1 MFYGRYGRPMPQSD
15 MMLFGP
21 TILLL
26 GVTTASSAL
35 AAEKLQ
41 APIQAAALNHYF
53 ERHPPPK
60 GERVCVAV
68 GGYRAPSKTFRAL
81 LKRWSLNRSAT
92 CHFREGQ
99 IVFGTTHAA
108 LNEEGVAEVEVS
120 KIEFGDISTSL
131 DRVSYRLEKKPDWS
145 VTWEGGSKQ

>member
-1 MFYGRYGRPMPQSD
+1 MFYGRNAWPVPLGD
-15 MMLFGP
+15 MMLLGP

-26 GVTTASSAL
+26 GAMSSPAGL
-35 AAEKLQ
+35 AEGKLQ

-53 ERHPPPK
+53 ERHPPAK
-60 GERVCVAV
+60 SEHVCVAV

-81 LKRWSLNRSAT
+81 LKRWRLSRSAT

-99 IVFGTTHAA
+99 VVFGTTYAA
-108 LNEEGVAEVEVS
+108 LDEQGVAEVEVS

-131 DRVSYRLEKKPDWS
+131 DAVSYRLERTPNWT
-145 VTWEGGSKQ
+145 VTWEGAPKK